1 MFTFRRKSDPS
12 PSLVQ
17 LVRGVV
23 ADALRLL
30 RVEVDLVKARCSRTV
45 KRAGIAAG
53 LLAGGGVMAFLGV
66 VGVLV
71 AIGLALGVVLPAWA
85 AALVVAGVLIGA
97 GAATAVLG
105 RAELQKAMDARVS
118 GPVDIETD
126 VQETRY
132 RLEAE
137 LEALTAKLDPR
148 HRALEAAEDANG
160 HPPDPASHHVDVA

>member
-1 MFTFRRKSDPS
+1 MSVFRRKKDSS

-17 LVRGVV
+17 LVRNVV

-30 RVEVDLVKARCSRTV
+30 RVEVDLVKARSRRTV

-53 LLAGGGVMAFLGV
+53 LLTGGGVMAFLGL

-71 AIGLALGVVLPAWA
+71 AIGLALGIVLPEWA
-85 AALVVAGVLIGA
+85 AALVVAGALIGA

-105 RAELQKAMDARVS
+105 RAEMQKAMDARSS
-118 GPVDIETD
+118 GPVDIETE

-137 LEALTAKLDPR
+137 LEALSSKLDVR
-148 HRALEAAEDANG
+148 HKAIEAAEDANG
-160 HPPDPASHHVDVA
+160 RAQTLHRTP